1 MTKFAV
7 NNPVSVIVMALMI
20 LLAGFSAYTGM
31 ARESF
36 PEIKIP
42 YIYVNTVLPGGTPQ
56 DIEQLITRK
65 IEDKLE
71 GMDGVKK
78 VSSQSM
84 ESISA
89 IQIEFNPDVDVQTAL
104 RQVRDKVEQAKGD
117 LPTDAEDP
125 MVQELNF
132 SNIPIFT
139 VSLTSDYSIEQLED
153 VANDLKDKLELVP
166 GILEVKVLG
175 KRERE
180 VAIDVDPERLRGYN
194 LTLND
199 LSVAIGNQ
207 HRNVPGGTL
216 VSGGTRYSLKVT
228 GELKHVDDFANIV
241 VKQVDGRII
250 RLRDVAVVTFGYT
263 REPTT
268 ISRLDG
274 KPALAISLTK
284 RTGEN
289 IITIVDE
296 AKKIIDDSKQKWP
309 KGTHVDATY
318 DQSVDIRHM
327 VNELQNHIILG
338 IIFVM
343 LSLWFFLG
351 FRNSFF
357 ISTAIPFSMMIGFIV
372 LSAMGVTLNMV
383 TLFSLVIALGMLVDD
398 GIVVVE
404 NIYRHMAMGK
414 TRKQAAIDGAREV
427 MVPVTTATI
436 TTVAAFLPI
445 LWMPG
450 IMGDFMKYLPIT
462 VSVTLIASLF
472 VAFFFNPTFASLFM
486 TSDASHHDDEGGH
499 AFMRFRAMYVKSLHT
514 LVEHPILV
522 MLGCIMFVVGGI
534 TAYGKLGTGTV
545 FFPKVEPDVISV
557 EVEGPLG
564 MSIDR
569 VDEALKKIEA
579 KILGA
584 STTLLDRDNMSA
596 VAGSGKGSNM
606 AAAQGEPNKGYL
618 DIKFT
623 EFADRKVSSL
633 VTTKW
638 ANDSIVNML
647 AGWKISVKEQES
659 GPPRGKPVSYE
670 ISGDDYAELSR
681 LSDSVV
687 ARLHKVPNLVNI
699 GTDYDPAQPELRIDI
714 DRDQAKYLGVNTV
727 LAASSVRS
735 AIYGI
740 EAGKFR
746 VGEDEYKIMVR
757 NAPDSRESRGAVE
770 DIMVS
775 MDGKNVPLTSLAD
788 VTEGAGLATIRH
800 LARKR
805 TVQVWA
811 ELAPGVKDESAVQA
825 AASKAVDGI
834 LTLPGYTVAT
844 GSSNRDQQKTQAFIG
859 KAFLIAVALVF
870 LVMVAQFN
878 SVFQPVL
885 VLIGII
891 LAIGGVFWG
900 LLIVHITFAF
910 IMSGV
915 GMVALA
921 GVVAKNSI
929 ILIDFTNQLRREGMA
944 VREAV
949 IEAGKTRMRPV
960 ILTALTAMIGLLP
973 MATGIGFDFTHFEVV
988 TRAKT
993 SQLWG
998 PMAWSIFW
1006 GLLFNT
1012 FLVLIATPTFY
1023 LAYVRM
1029 GEWFNRKLP
1038 KFLLPKPEVTET
1050 H

>member
-7 NNPVSVIVMALMI
+7 KNPVSVIIMALMI
-20 LLAGFSAYTGM
+20 LIAGYSAYMGM

-36 PEIKIP
+36 PEVKIP
-42 YIYVNTVLPGGTPQ
+42 YIFVNTILPGGTPQ

-71 GMDGVKK
+71 GMDGVKT

-84 ESISA
+84 ESVSA
-89 IQIEFNPDVDVQTAL
+89 IQIQFNTDVDVETAL
-104 RQVRDKVEQAKGD
+104 RRVRDKVEQAKGD
-117 LPTDAEDP
+117 LPADAEDP

-132 SNIPIFT
+132 SNIPIYT
-139 VSLTSDYSIEQLED
+139 LSLTSDYSIEQLED
-153 VANDLKDKLELVP
+153 VVEDLKDKLELIP
-166 GILEVKVLG
+166 GMLEVKVLG

-180 VAIDVDPERLRGYN
+180 IAIDVDPERLRSFN
-194 LTLND
+194 LTLGD
-199 LSVAIGNQ
+199 LSGAVQNQ

-216 VSGGTRYSLKVT
+216 LAGGTRYSLKVT
-228 GELKHVDDFANIV
+228 GELKRVEDFGNIV
-241 VKQVDGRII
+241 VKQQDGRII
-250 RLRDVAVVTFGYT
+250 RLRDVADVSFGYT

-274 KPALAISLTK
+274 KPALAIHLTK

-296 AKKIIDDSKQKWP
+296 AKTVIETAKASWP
-309 KGTHVDATY
+309 KGTHIDATS
-318 DQSVDIRHM
+318 DFSVDIRHM

-338 IIFVM
+338 ILFVM
-343 LSLWFFLG
+343 FSLWFFLG

-414 TRKQAAIDGAREV
+414 SRKEAAIEGTKEV
-427 MVPVTTATI
+427 FIPVTTATI
-436 TTVAAFLPI
+436 TTVAAFMPI

-486 TSDASHHDDEGGH
+486 TSDASHHDEEGGH
-499 AFMRFRAMYVKSLHT
+499 AFMRFRGWYIGLLKR
-514 LVEHPILV
+514 LVNHPVLV
-522 MLGCIMFVVGGI
+522 AFGCVAFVFGGI
-534 TAYGKLGTGTV
+534 AAYAMFGSGAV
-545 FFPKVEPDVISV
+545 FFPKVEPDQVSI

-564 MSIDR
+564 LSIDR
-569 VDEALKKIEA
+569 TNESLKAIETA
-579 KILGA
+579 VLGA
-584 STTLLDRDNMSA
+584 NASIMDKDNISA
-596 VAGSGKGSNM
+596 IAGSGKGDGFSG
-606 AAAQGEPNKGYL
+606 AQGEPHKGYI

-623 EFADRKVSSL
+623 EFADRKVSSW
-633 VTTKW
+633 TTAQW
-638 ANDSIVNML
+638 ANDSLVDML
-647 AGWKISVKEQES
+647 AGWKVSVKEEES
-659 GPPRGKPVSYE
+659 GPPRGKPVSFE
-670 ISGDDYAELSR
+670 IAGDDYVEL
-681 LSDSVV
+681 
-687 ARLHKVPNLVNI
+687 ARLADTVIARLRTVPNLINI
-699 GTDYDPAQPELRIDI
+699 GTDYDPAQPELRVDI

-746 VGEDEYKIMVR
+746 MGEDEYKIMVR
-757 NAPDSRESRGAVE
+757 NSVGSRENRAAIG

-805 TVQVWA
+805 TVQAWA
-811 ELAPGVKDESAVQA
+811 ELAPGIKDENAVQMA
-825 AASKAVDGI
+825 AAKAVEGI
-834 LTLPGYTVAT
+834 VTPAGYTIGT
-844 GSSNRDQQKTQAFIG
+844 GSSNRDQQETQAFIG
-859 KAFLIAVALVF
+859 KAFLVAVAMVF

-878 SVFQPVL
+878 SVFQPLL

-891 LAIGGVFWG
+891 LALGGVFWG
-900 LLIVHITFAF
+900 LLIVQTTFSF
-910 IMSGV
+910 MMSGV
-915 GMVALA
+915 GIVALA

-944 VREAV
+944 VQDAV

-973 MATGIGFDFTHFEVV
+973 MATGLGFDFAHMELV

-993 SQLWG
+993 SMFWAS
-998 PMAWSIFW
+998 MAWAIFW
-1006 GLLFNT
+1006 GLAFNT

-1023 LAYVRM
+1023 LAYVRVTD
-1029 GEWFNRKLP
+1029 WVSAKIP
-1038 KFLLPKPEVTET
+1038 TAWKPTEEKRNG
-1050 H
+1050 